1 MADIYVATT
10 GNDTTGTG
18 LIGAPYATPLK
29 ALTVAAAG
37 DNILVGAGTYA
48 LDSGSGYWNIA
59 SNFASYVN
67 IYPLDGNPNS
77 VIITGTSALQVAIFV
92 ASSYIR
98 FHGIVFRS
106 HADTVTQI
114 VRFANANI
122 NNIIFDTCRFQIIG
136 KSGQTNVAVASS
148 WTSGTS
154 TLHTVHFINCVVEQA
169 GVHPVAGVLLDK
181 TATGMSVYNFRFI
194 NPDIRIG
201 DFAMRLMGL
210 NDFLIQNPTLS
221 SSAPTKSATCLQIGQ
236 DAATGVD
243 TTGRIVGG
251 SVAALIGHAAVIGGG
266 CSNVEAIGVN
276 FSGGYNASNGQGLV
290 LKNCTGGRVARC
302 TIFGGYLSGIY
313 LKAAQNMLIE
323 DNDIFNRFAASPALR
338 VGINNE
344 DNSKVANNVI
354 RENRIH
360 AEVGPLFSWDN
371 STGDDGGGVCDQNVY
386 NVSGAGTWGSV
397 RGTTIASL
405 AALQAAWAGYDRP
418 FNDTSSRTGRKSM
431 RDRSALKAVL

>member
-18 LIGAPYATPLK
+18 LIGAPYATPSK

-48 LDSGSGYWNIA
+48 LDSGSGFWQLAN
-59 SNFASYVN
+59 NFASYVT
-67 IYPLDGNPNS
+67 ILPQDGDPNS
-77 VIITGTSALQVAIFV
+77 VIFSGTSGGQAMVIA
-92 ASSYIR
+92 ASSYVRFYNIR
-98 FHGIVFRS
+98 FRS
-106 HADTVTQI
+106 QNENVTQVI
-114 VRFANANI
+114 RFLSENI
-122 NNIIFDTCRFQIIG
+122 NNVIFDNCTFEVIG
-136 KSGQTNVAVASS
+136 KSGSTNVGIASQ
-148 WTSGTS
+148 WVSGTN
-154 TLHTVHFINCVVEQA
+154 TLHTIHFIDCKWKQI
-169 GVHPVAGVLLDK
+169 GRHFVAGVLLDK
-181 TATGMSVYNFRFI
+181 SATGMSVYNWRFI

-201 DFAMRLMGL
+201 GFGMRIMGIL
-210 NDFLIQNPTLS
+210 DFLIQNPTIS
-221 SSAPTKSATCLQIGQ
+221 SSQTTSAATALQIGQ
-236 DAATGVD
+236 DAATGID

-251 SVAALIGHAAVIGGG
+251 SVAALIGHAAVIGAG

-276 FSGGYNASNGQGLV
+276 FSGGYNTSNGQGLV

-302 TIFGGYLSGIY
+302 TIFGGYLSGLY

-338 VGINNE
+338 VGLNNE

-354 RENRIH
+354 RQNRVH
-360 AEVGPLFSWDN
+360 ADVGTLFSWDS

-418 FNDTSSRTGRKSM
+418 FNDTSSRTGRKAM
-431 RDRSALKAVL
+431 RDRSALKAAL